1 MNMLPGDTKAMQP
14 SGLRLGV
21 PELTRVGMGT
31 DEMTDVAH
39 FFARALIKKA
49 DPSKIKSDVKTFKS
63 SYQTV
68 KYCFESGPAYP
79 NLV

>member
-31 DEMTDVAH
+31 DEMKDVAI
-39 FFARALIKKA
+39 FFSRALLKNE
-49 DPSKIKSDVKTFKS
+49 DVSKIKSDVKSFKS
-63 SYQTV
+63 NYQTV

-79 NLV
+79 GLE